1 MPTGNLNMLRLKEKY
16 IKEVIPAMKEKFGY
30 KNDLAVPRIEKV
42 VINTGFNPVIKNE
55 KTQGDIIND
64 LSLITGQKP
73 VPCQAKKGIAGFKT
87 REGMIVG
94 SKVTLR
100 GGRMY
105 DFLEKLIHVVLP
117 RGRDFHG
124 LEQKNI
130 DQNGNLNIGIKEQ
143 IIFPEIS
150 AESAKNIFGLEV
162 SVATNAK
169 DYKKGLELFRRLGF
183 PIKK

>member
-1 MPTGNLNMLRLKEKY
+1 MLRFKEKY
-16 IKEVIPAMKEKFGY
+16 IKEVIPAMKEEFGY
-30 KNDLAVPRIEKV
+30 KNNLAVPRIKKV
-42 VINTGFNPVIKNE
+42 VINTGFNPTVKDE
-55 KTQGDIIND
+55 KTQGEIAND

-87 REGMIVG
+87 REGMIIG
-94 SKVTLR
+94 LKVTLR
-100 GGRMY
+100 GRRMY

-117 RGRDFHG
+117 RGRDFRG
-124 LEQKNI
+124 LEHKNV

-162 SVATNAK
+162 SVVTNAK
-169 DYKKGLELFRRLGF
+169 DYKKGLELFKQLGF
-183 PIKK
+183 PIRK